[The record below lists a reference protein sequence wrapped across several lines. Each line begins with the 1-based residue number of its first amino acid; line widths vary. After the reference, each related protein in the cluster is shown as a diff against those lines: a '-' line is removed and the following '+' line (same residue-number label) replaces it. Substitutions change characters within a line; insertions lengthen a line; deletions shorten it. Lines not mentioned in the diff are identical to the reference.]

1 MGIYDSN
8 PWLTVHFKISDG
20 DKLNVFKAEEY
31 RVGDFYFLRVR
42 TLTSSHGILNREL
55 ESRYHL
61 KIKAVGKIDPG
72 ISKTATCDLIINI
85 LDENDLHPL
94 FDKER
99 YDVTV
104 GEDTPLHS
112 SIITVSASDGDI
124 GIVNHRFI

>member
-1 MGIYDSN
+1 
-8 PWLTVHFKISDG
+8 
-20 DKLNVFKAEEY
+20 
-31 RVGDFYFLRVR
+31 
-42 TLTSSHGILNREL
+42 
-55 ESRYHL
+55 L

-94 FDKER
+94 FDQER

-112 SIITVSASDGDI
+112 SIITVSASEI
-124 GIVNHRFI
+124 P